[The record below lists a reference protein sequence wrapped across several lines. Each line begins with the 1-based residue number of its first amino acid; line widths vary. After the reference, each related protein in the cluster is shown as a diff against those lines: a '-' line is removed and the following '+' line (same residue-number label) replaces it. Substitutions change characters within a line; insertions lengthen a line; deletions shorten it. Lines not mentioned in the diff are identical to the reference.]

1 MSKERDSFV
10 EARLAKMTLAE
21 KCGQVLTFTWR
32 GAYLTP
38 SGIEQITRLHAGGL
52 CLEPYALE
60 TCKNLYWGR
69 SQVDPHFNKP
79 KDYFDIAHTYFDDR
93 SFGVSVTPEE
103 LTVALNRLQEIAVG
117 RPSGIP
123 LHVTIDMEGDF
134 KNDFTSGHVVQF
146 PPPMGMTAIGDLD
159 LAYKVANTLGKQ
171 MAAIGVTQF
180 YHPVCDVN
188 INPLN
193 PEIGVRS
200 FGDDPAV
207 CSRFIEATVRGYQ
220 DAGIVATVKH
230 FAGRGDSA
238 TDAHDVLDVC
248 RGDLARMRAVEL
260 VTFQAGIDAGAK
272 ALMTA
277 HTIFPAFDKEFPATL
292 SHKILT
298 DLLRGEMGFQGV
310 VVSDAI
316 GMAAILKKWP
326 LPQACAMAI
335 KAGVDTILLK
345 ADDESRSQC
354 FFGIKSA
361 VERGELSEERL
372 TDACRRLLRMKYDQ
386 GLFETAGKNDPAK
399 TRASVWSKEVQAFSR
414 EVAHKALLVVR
425 DDKKLL
431 PLSKD
436 KKILVIEQCI
446 PYSFLG
452 KDLYSHPH
460 MFCEQMATH
469 SVNLILDDT
478 AFHAGD
484 EDVEEALRL
493 AKGADLVVMTNYY
506 ARIEKRGN
514 NQHLVK
520 ALKDAGHTVVVVT
533 NFPYLRGTT
542 KEADAVVCNFS
553 GSPDSIRIAA
563 DLLFGTVKPYP
574 TTKMPIDLS
583 AEKNLPAQ
591 APVAAPK
598 KPARKPAGK
607 HGNPWGGKC

>member
-1 MSKERDSFV
+1 MSKDRDAFV
-10 EARLAKMTLAE
+10 SQKLANMTLAE

-38 SGIEQITRLHAGGL
+38 SGVEQITRLHAGGV

-69 SQVDPHFNKP
+69 SQVDPNFKKP

-103 LTVALNRLQEIAVG
+103 LTVALNRLQEIALA

-146 PPPMGMTAIGDLD
+146 PPPMGMTAIGDVD
-159 LAYKVANTLGKQ
+159 LAYKVANTLGQQ
-171 MAAIGVTQF
+171 MAAMGVTQF

-200 FGDDPAV
+200 FGDDPRV
-207 CSRFIEATVRGYQ
+207 CARYVAATVRGYQ
-220 DAGIVATVKH
+220 DAGVTATVKH

-248 RGDLARMRAVEL
+248 RGDEKRMREVEL
-260 VTFQAGIDAGAK
+260 VTFQAGIDAGAR

-277 HTIFPAFDKEFPATL
+277 HTIFPAFDKEYPATL
-292 SHKILT
+292 SRKILT
-298 DLLRGEMGFQGV
+298 DLLRGEMGFDGV
-310 VVSDAI
+310 IVSDAI

-345 ADDESRSQC
+345 ADDESRAQC

-372 TDACRRLLRMKYDQ
+372 TDACRRLLCMKYDQ
-386 GLFETAGKNDPAK
+386 GLFEKAGKMDPAR
-399 TRASVWSKEVQAFSR
+399 TRAHVWSTEVQGFSR

-460 MFCEQMATH
+460 MFCEQMAKH
-469 SVNLILDDT
+469 SINLILDDT
-478 AFHAGD
+478 AFHAAD

-493 AKGADLVVMTNYY
+493 AKEADLVVMTNYY

-514 NQHLVK
+514 NQHLAK

-542 KEADAVVCNFS
+542 READAVVCNFS

-563 DLLFGTVKPYP
+563 DLLFGAVEPYP

-583 AEKNLPAQ
+583 AEKDLPAQ
-591 APVAAPK
+591 TPAAPK
-598 KPARKPAGK
+598 KPARKQAGRQA
-607 HGNPWGGKC
+607 NPWGGKC